1 MRKTE
6 RILSAMLALI
16 LTLTMSMGGTVSAA
30 DAGSAEIRAS
40 IEGGDLTEPSFVGG
54 MVLRMRSF
62 FSAGTNGE
70 TWPHGDALAMTE
82 YQNGPV
88 SKEFNIVKTPA
99 GATATASGG

>member
-70 TWPHGDALAMTE
+70 T
-82 YQNGPV
+82 
-88 SKEFNIVKTPA
+88 
-99 GATATASGG
+99 